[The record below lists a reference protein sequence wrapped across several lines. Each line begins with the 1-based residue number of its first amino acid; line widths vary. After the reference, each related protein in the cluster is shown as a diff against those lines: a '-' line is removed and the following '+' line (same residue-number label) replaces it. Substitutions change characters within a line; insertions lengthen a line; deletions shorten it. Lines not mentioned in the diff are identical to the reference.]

1 MMDGMTHSGRS
12 AVLRALVAIG
22 LLSASC
28 TGTSSVGPS
37 TPPARPGAAAV
48 WAAAY
53 AIGGRVAGA
62 EAVAQ
67 AQRFAVIGALPWTY
81 RDDVAQMKAAN
92 PDLILLAYMNATF
105 AQRNEGTRYPSS
117 WYLRDANG
125 RQVRSRN
132 FGNYLMDPTDPAWIG
147 DRVETCRR
155 FLRISHYD
163 GCLLDMLGTAPV
175 HPGYVTAAPID
186 PSTGRAWSPDA
197 WLRASSALA
206 GAVERGNPE
215 AIVVGNGLQNGT
227 SFFDRSAPS
236 SVILEGIDGG
246 IAETWLRDASQP
258 ITSYPDVAAWRAS
271 VDMLSATDADVF
283 VMTKMWTNGTPEQ
296 KEAWHRFAYA
306 SFLLGDVGHAYFT
319 FSSARSSSL
328 DPDTL
333 AEATSIGTPIAPLQR
348 TGNVFERPFT
358 DGLVVVN
365 PGAAPT
371 SLRLGGTYRGDDGD
385 VIRSVTLGPHDAAI
399 LTRA

>member
-1 MMDGMTHSGRS
+1 MMDGMTRSGRS

-28 TGTSSVGPS
+28 TGTSSVGPP

-67 AQRFAVIGALPWTY
+67 AQRFAVIGALRWTY

-163 GCLLDMLGTAPV
+163 GCLLDMLGSAPV

-186 PSTGRAWSPDA
+186 PSTGQPWNADA
-197 WLRASSALA
+197 WLRATSALA
-206 GAVERGNPE
+206 GAVERGNPQ

-227 SFFDRSAPS
+227 RFFDRSAPS

-258 ITSYPDVAAWRAS
+258 ITSYPDIEAWRAS
-271 VDMLSATDADVF
+271 VEMLSATDADVF
-283 VMTKMWTNGTPEQ
+283 VMTKTWTNGTPEQ

-306 SFLLGDVGHAYFT
+306 SFLLGDVGHAFFT
-319 FSSARSSSL
+319 FSSARSSSVDL
-328 DPDTL
+328 DTL
-333 AEATSIGTPIAPLQR
+333 AAGTSIGAPTAPFQR
-348 TGNVFERPFT
+348 TGNVYERPFT

-365 PGAAPT
+365 PGPAAT
-371 SLRLGGTYRGDDGD
+371 SVRLDGTYRGDDGD